1 MGKSDGSD
9 LIKDKNF
16 QNLLD
21 KMNKDADVAE
31 KQWKMQMANAVF
43 GYFPSD
49 FLQEY
54 KNDGNTM
61 IKARATFTAEWKKVL
76 AGKGDVKKLMTAY
89 DSYSGWLEALFE
101 KNAWAQAIIDTKLGP
116 KVEAIVGLLEA
127 FGNMCK
133 GRLSPLEDT
142 LEELQAE
149 IQEADKELTK
159 GEAKAYL
166 NAIISAITLLLAPE
180 GALARGFITSATA
193 GITGHVLVEVI
204 LGKRTAK
211 GTAVAIGGDV
221 PDMVKKFSEAQ
232 AKFAG
237 AVGAFLAAKF
247 DADEI
252 GEALDK
258 LEELYPKVQDARAKV
273 DQAKNALEA
282 QRPYL
287 EKVTASLDALEKE
300 MDKAEKIKVSAP
312 WNYDVIMSTMK
323 KTN

>member
-31 KQWKMQMANAVF
+31 KQWKMQVANSVF

-61 IKARATFTAEWKKVL
+61 IKARTAFTAEWKKVL
-76 AGKGDVKKLMTAY
+76 AGKGDVKKLMTTY

-116 KVEAIVGLLEA
+116 KVDAILRVIEM
-127 FGNMCK
+127 FGSLCNK
-133 GRLSPLEDT
+133 QVKALKETLED
-142 LEELQAE
+142 LEKEVE
-149 IQEADKELTK
+149 EVDKELTK

-166 NAIISAITLLLAPE
+166 NAILSAISLFFAPE
-180 GALARGFITSATA
+180 SLAGRVIATGTVIGA
-193 GITGHVLVEVI
+193 HELVEVV
-204 LGKRTAK
+204 LGKRDPK
-211 GTAVAIGGDV
+211 GLAVPLGADT
-221 PDMVKKFSEAQ
+221 PDLISKFTEAQ

-237 AVGAFLAAKF
+237 AAGAFLAAKF

-258 LEELYPKVQDARAKV
+258 LEDLYPKLQDARVKAE
-273 DQAKNALEA
+273 QAKNALEA
-282 QRPYL
+282 QKPYL
-287 EKVTASLDALEKE
+287 QKVSAALDALEKE
-300 MDKAEKIKVSAP
+300 MERAEKTKVSAP